1 MDGNEVPDKVTVQ
14 LRAPAVG
21 LDVRLDARILAVEET
36 RERGGLRLSVT
47 FGKEEP
53 TIGDALRGIQREPVK

>member
-1 MDGNEVPDKVTVQ
+1 MQ
-14 LRAPAVG
+14 LRDPAVG
-21 LDVRLDARILAVEET
+21 LNVRLDARILTVEET

-53 TIGDALRGIQREPVK
+53 TIGDALRGMQREPVK

>member
-1 MDGNEVPDKVTVQ
+1 MQ
-14 LRAPAVG
+14 LRDPAVG

-53 TIGDALRGIQREPVK
+53 TIGDALRGMQREPVK